1 MGSTEQ
7 TEDAQSASTAG
18 HTRVAQ
24 CTCPKAFEIEALEEQ
39 EGDPYVLHSPSR
51 LENYK
56 SLFRSVPARSSPP
69 RASNK
74 CSRAI
79 ASASTRQEDGSG
91 CARIVHAPDNRSI

>member
-39 EGDPYVLHSPSR
+39 EGDPYVLHT
-51 LENYK
+51 LE
-56 SLFRSVPARSSPP
+56 SFETRELQELVPFRARP
-69 RASNK
+69 
-74 CSRAI
+74 
-79 ASASTRQEDGSG
+79 Q
-91 CARIVHAPDNRSI
+91 